1 MKKLE
6 NLLNI
11 TLFERS
17 KNKITLN
24 ETGKLTAELALSLV
38 RQEYELIERI
48 TAFHQSNSTISFASN
63 APVPIY
69 DIVPILNSHFSNM
82 SVSSHLLEKKE
93 DVITG
98 LLQDK
103 YQLIALH
110 VIPDIENLHIQMYRK
125 EQLYFSVPYSHPLAK
140 KDKVS
145 FQDIDGQ
152 NILLFSKIGFWLET
166 CKKYLPNAH
175 FLMMDEEEA

>member
-1 MKKLE
+1 MKGANILIDINLFEQLTVIAKCGTLSAASDELHISQPALSKSMKKLE

-48 TAFHQSNSTISFASN
+48 TAFHQSNSTISFVSN

-82 SVSSHLLEKKE
+82 SVSSQLLEKKK
-93 DVITG
+93 T
-98 LLQDK
+98 
-103 YQLIALH
+103 
-110 VIPDIENLHIQMYRK
+110 
-125 EQLYFSVPYSHPLAK
+125 
-140 KDKVS
+140 
-145 FQDIDGQ
+145 
-152 NILLFSKIGFWLET
+152 
-166 CKKYLPNAH
+166 
-175 FLMMDEEEA
+175 